1 MNLYHHFRGASS
13 RKIATYQASETRP
26 TRNIQG
32 GHNAQGATISRR
44 HKEDEGNKSFRISQ
58 KIITRV
64 PTIWF
69 KFCCDIAPLGGALGP
84 GVGVEW
90 TGVPGNGC
98 WEGIIPFPFTPGPML
113 PLRGPGLGAPPGAD
127 IIDDTDDKF

>member
-1 MNLYHHFRGASS
+1 MFNIVGVEAERLKSPPSWISVIIFWEHPVERIDTTRKQQSS
-13 RKIATYQASETRP
+13 RKGT
-26 TRNIQG
+26 
-32 GHNAQGATISRR
+32 
-44 HKEDEGNKSFRISQ
+44 K
-58 KIITRV
+58 
-64 PTIWF
+64 
-69 KFCCDIAPLGGALGP
+69 APLGGALGP

-127 IIDDTDDKF
+127 IIDDYR

>member
-1 MNLYHHFRGASS
+1 MDLYHNLLGVSS
-13 RKIATYQASETRP
+13 PKVAIDQASQTADPETHRMDT
-26 TRNIQG
+26 TRKEQRDKEYVG
-32 GHNAQGATISRR
+32 VKTSQTT
-44 HKEDEGNKSFRISQ
+44 HKQ
-58 KIITRV
+58 ITRA

-98 WEGIIPFPFTPGPML
+98 WEGIIPLPFTPGPML

-127 IIDDTDDKF
+127 IIDDY